1 MATRIQIVPVGNLGN
16 QMLQL
21 MLAESMQQRLREL
34 DIGGIDLPD
43 WALTRTLSAPLSP
56 HRLRLIGQ
64 HLDLALVELLLAN
77 GTIRELELAALG
89 FRMQHYL
96 PCASYQPL
104 FPRRATAA
112 PDGLVDSLLI
122 NVRGAEILA
131 DTHPDYGPIPVHF
144 YRQLVAATGLRP
156 VFMGQTGNDAYSHA
170 IRQAFPNATMLQ
182 SRGPMGDFELIRS
195 ARHIVTSVSTFSW
208 LAAWLSDAQT
218 IHMPV
223 FGMFNPAQREDIDLL
238 PLDDPRYRFY
248 GFPVR
253 HWNGTPAQFEALVA
267 PAEFPALTADALR
280 KLLDDAARHLAPRAR
295 QYRHRLLVRALL
307 HRWIGISGRVGLR
320 P

>member
-1 MATRIQIVPVGNLGN
+1 MATQIQIVPVGNLGN

-21 MLAESMQQRLREL
+21 MLVESMQQRVPRL

-43 WALTRTLSAPLSP
+43 WGLTRKLSAPLAQR
-56 HRLRLIGQ
+56 RLRLIGQ
-64 HLDLALVELLLAN
+64 HLDLALVERLLVN

-89 FRMQHYL
+89 FRMHHYL
-96 PCASYQPL
+96 PRASYQPL
-104 FPRRATAA
+104 FPRQETAMA
-112 PDGLVDSLLI
+112 DGLADGLLI

-156 VFMGQTGNDAYSHA
+156 VFMGQIGNDAYSHA
-170 IRQAFPNATMLQ
+170 IRQAFPSATMLQ

-195 ARHIVTSVSTFSW
+195 ARHVVTSVSTFSW

-248 GFPVR
+248 AFPVR
-253 HWNGTPAQFEALVA
+253 HWKGTPAQFEALVA
-267 PAEFPALTADALR
+267 PADFPVLTVDAVR
-280 KLLDDAARHLAPRAR
+280 KLLDDAARRLAPRAR
-295 QYRHRLLVRALL
+295 LYRHRLLVRALL
-307 HRWIGISGRVGLR
+307 HRWVGIAGRVGLR

>member
-1 MATRIQIVPVGNLGN
+1 MVSRIEVVPVGNLGN

-21 MLAESMQQRLREL
+21 MLAESLQQRLRGL

-43 WALTRTLSAPLSP
+43 WGLTRKLAAPLAP
-56 HRLRLIGQ
+56 RRLRLIGQ
-64 HLDLALVELLLAN
+64 HLDLMLLERLLAN

-89 FRMQHYL
+89 FRMHHYL
-96 PCASYQPL
+96 PRASYQPL
-104 FPRRATAA
+104 FPRRATAM
-112 PDGLVDSLLI
+112 PDGLADALLI

-131 DTHPDYGPIPVHF
+131 DTHPDYGPIPVAF
-144 YRQLVAATGLRP
+144 YRQIVAATGLRP
-156 VFMGQTGNDAYSHA
+156 VFMGQISDDAYSRA
-170 IRQAFPNATMLQ
+170 IRQAFPTATMLQ

-195 ARHIVTSVSTFSW
+195 ARHVVTSVSTFSW

-253 HWNGTPAQFEALVA
+253 QWNGTPAQFDALVA
-267 PAEFPALTADALR
+267 PADFPSLTTDAMR
-280 KLLDDAARHLAPRAR
+280 KLLDDAARRLAPSAR
-295 QYRHRLLVRALL
+295 RYRHRLLVRALL
-307 HRWIGISGRVGLR
+307 HRWVGIAGRVGLR